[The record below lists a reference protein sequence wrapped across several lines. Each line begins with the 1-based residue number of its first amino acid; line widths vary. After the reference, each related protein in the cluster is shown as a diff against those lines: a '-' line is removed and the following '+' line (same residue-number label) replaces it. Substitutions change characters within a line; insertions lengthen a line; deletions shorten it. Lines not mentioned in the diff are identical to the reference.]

1 MTVLEYN
8 QAVKRLSQLMS
19 ESNLQETDQSE
30 LEKILDAID
39 NFSEIDFSKINNN

>member
-8 QAVKRLSQLMS
+8 QALKRLSQLMS
-19 ESNLQETDQSE
+19 ESNPQEKQESE

-39 NFSEIDFSKINNN
+39 NFSDIDFTKIKSN

>member
-1 MTVLEYN
+1 MTVIEYN

-19 ESNLQETDQSE
+19 ESNTEETASLE

-39 NFSEIDFSKINNN
+39 NFSEIDFSKISKN

>member
-19 ESNLQETDQSE
+19 ESNFEESNTTE

-39 NFSEIDFSKINNN
+39 NFSEIDFSKISKN